1 MFGVFVLVYEVDE
14 KKDDRSWPAQP
25 VLGIQRVSIFGA
37 INGTHYEGGN
47 GSVKMHSSSAFT
59 NIDLATDNS
68 NNNDPLSD

>member
-1 MFGVFVLVYEVDE
+1 MVSSLPIY
-14 KKDDRSWPAQP
+14 QP
-25 VLGIQRVSIFGA
+25 TYSRVSIFGA